1 MEVPYCVLL
10 GSGFLWKT
18 VLVKKKHERFEVYK
32 KDSGEI
38 SHLVQKYWAY
48 VPIMYT

>member
-1 MEVPYCVLL
+1 MEVPHCVLF

-38 SHLVQKYWAY
+38 VTWFKNIGHMF
-48 VPIMYT
+48 P